1 MIIKVNNDAGLKL
14 FEQKIISAK
23 KPCFAMFHMKG
34 CGHCVLLRPEWEKM
48 KKRVKSSVILAEI
61 DSNYSSQ
68 VTNLIGGQVT
78 GFPTL
83 MVIKRG
89 RRIKEYNGP
98 RKENEMLEFVRKTF
112 KKVGGFRRRR
122 RRTKKRRQRG
132 GSSGQCGP
140 EGCQIGG
147 RRSRR
152 RRSQRR
158 RSRRRRS
165 RRRSSRRR
173 RSS

>member
-61 DSNYSSQ
+61 DSNYSREI
-68 VTNLIGGQVT
+68 TNLTGGEVV

-83 MVIKRG
+83 MVIKGG

-112 KKVGGFRRRR
+112 KQVGGFRRRTRKR
-122 RRTKKRRQRG
+122 RRKKRRT
-132 GSSGQCGP
+132 
-140 EGCQIGG
+140 
-147 RRSRR
+147 RR
-152 RRSQRR
+152 
-158 RSRRRRS
+158 RRRRS
-165 RRRSSRRR
+165 RPHACPWLARRCPAA
-173 RSS
+173 

>member
-112 KKVGGFRRRR
+112 KQVGGFRRRTRKRRRKKRRTRRRMR
-122 RRTKKRRQRG
+122 RRT
-132 GSSGQCGP
+132 
-140 EGCQIGG
+140 
-147 RRSRR
+147 RR
-152 RRSQRR
+152 RRRKR
-158 RSRRRRS
+158 K
-165 RRRSSRRR
+165 
-173 RSS
+173 